1 MVPFLQG
8 AAKAVVAGIAA
19 GGAALAV
26 VLGADPEVVA
36 AVAAVLAPLFVYL
49 TPNAA

>member
-26 VLGADPEVVA
+26 LLGADPEVVA
-36 AVAAVLAPLFVYL
+36 ALAVVLGPLLVYI